1 MVFPTPGSLCMGFSR
16 SLYFAQRIKKAVMS
30 NVASLKGSC
39 LVHDRGG
46 PAVFTPGEGCLRSAS
61 VSGLNKKCAYLY
73 IYIIYIFVCVII
85 CAYFTLSTNARLPGC
100 HIHRRRQNPQ
110 QREKETGALTTWW
123 VTGVFSWGT
132 ETGAHPPL
140 IGMGDHRFVKCA
152 PTCDRERSWKS
163 ETLRWKVALDSE

>member
-1 MVFPTPGSLCMGFSR
+1 M
-16 SLYFAQRIKKAVMS
+16 RIFCTIRCSVIRCP
-30 NVASLKGSC
+30 NTLI
-39 LVHDRGG
+39 R
-46 PAVFTPGEGCLRSAS
+46 LRLPS
-61 VSGLNKKCAYLY
+61 VSRLLASPAYVFICA
-73 IYIIYIFVCVII
+73 IIY
-85 CAYFTLSTNARLPGC
+85 AYFTLSTNARPPGC

-163 ETLRWKVALDSE
+163 ETLRWKVALDSEQKRFQDGASTNRWQHGRHQYKATWRTKDQIFHEPFWLLAQ